1 MLKIEL
7 LPILK
12 KINKNKLAMKVDIRI
27 NMLSLLYFWGELSLG
42 YTISRREILVFSE
55 RELSLVLIS
64 CCTLC
69 TLYINNK
76 KYTLQEKC
84 AKRA

>member
-27 NMLSLLYFWGELSLG
+27 NMLSLLYFWGELSLNV
-42 YTISRREILVFSE
+42 YYKPTRNISIFRERAISSFNIL
-55 RELSLVLIS
+55 LHALHA
-64 CCTLC
+64 
-69 TLYINNK
+69 LY
-76 KYTLQEKC
+76 
-84 AKRA
+84 